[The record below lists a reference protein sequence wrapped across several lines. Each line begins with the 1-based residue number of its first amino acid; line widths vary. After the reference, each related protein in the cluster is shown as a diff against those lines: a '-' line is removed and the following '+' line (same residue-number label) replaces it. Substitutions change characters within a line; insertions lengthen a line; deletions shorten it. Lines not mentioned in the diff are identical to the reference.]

1 MLGQVGLAKVKGQ
14 SKGIILSTAFSNQ
27 IELKVHQS
35 AGLPPR
41 QREASYSCSFLF
53 GGTGRRGKEEI
64 YRRLNWPSDM
74 LS

>member
-1 MLGQVGLAKVKGQ
+1 MLGQVGLTKVKGQ
-14 SKGIILSTAFSNQ
+14 SKGVILSMAFPHQ

-35 AGLPPR
+35 VGLPPR
-41 QREASYSCSFLF
+41 QRGASYSCPFLF
-53 GGTGRRGKEEI
+53 GRTGRRGKGKI